1 MSVELDFKTIL
12 GSYAQITLF
21 LLMLSIGLS
30 QGFKNL
36 SFLWRQRSLLL
47 RCILASFLV
56 VPLVAMVINQILPLS
71 FPIKVGL
78 AMMAICPGA
87 PMIYRKIAK
96 GKGIPELAGSYQI
109 TMGILATI
117 FVPIWISI
125 FSNLYP
131 SDAVIDSA
139 TILKQ
144 VASAQLIPI
153 VIGVFVKEKF
163 PDFAD
168 DWVETVTKLGNF
180 LLIGIILLIVAVAL
194 PKILTIGLVPVIAAI
209 LFASACLVSGHIL
222 ADPEPQSRL
231 TIAVANSTRNAGL
244 ALAIATMNFK
254 DPNILGAIATYAV
267 FLAVA
272 SGIYTNLYQK
282 KLAQATFVDKN

>member
-1 MSVELDFKTIL
+1 MSIEVDLKTIL

-30 QGFKNL
+30 QGLKNL
-36 SFLWRQRSLLL
+36 SFLWRQRSLLV

-87 PMIYRKIAK
+87 PMIYRKLLK
-96 GKGIPELAGSYQI
+96 GKGVPELAGSYQI

-131 SDAVIDSA
+131 NDAVINSA

-153 VIGVFVKEKF
+153 FIGVFVKEKF

-180 LLIGIILLIVAVAL
+180 LLIGVVLLIIAVAL
-194 PKILTIGLVPVIAAI
+194 PKVLTIGIVPVIAAT
-209 LFASACLVSGHIL
+209 LFASTCLISGHIL
-222 ADPEPQSRL
+222 GGPDVDQRM
-231 TIAVANSTRNAGL
+231 TIAIANSSRNAGL
-244 ALAIATMNFK
+244 ALAIATMNFQ

-267 FLAVA
+267 FSAVA
-272 SGIYTNLYQK
+272 GGVYTNLYQK
-282 KLAQATFVDKN
+282 KLAQSTVLDNN